1 MTTLAMTNSSDGTE
15 AAIDLDPR
23 FLLIDG
29 RDAVVTRAIQRLRLH
44 RNEWP
49 LAVDQGP
56 NYFGDAPDTPAG
68 EGVLG
73 RGNERVQSHLAQELR
88 KAGIQ
93 ATGIVITRDPD
104 TREWRI
110 SPEIE
115 GAFIDDVTVGASA
128 L

>member
-1 MTTLAMTNSSDGTE
+1 MTTLAMTPIQSDGTE

-44 RNEWP
+44 RSEWP

-68 EGVLG
+68 EGVSG
-73 RGNERVQSHLAQELR
+73 TRQRARAVPPRPGTAQGGNPGYGHRYNA
-88 KAGIQ
+88 
-93 ATGIVITRDPD
+93 
-104 TREWRI
+104 
-110 SPEIE
+110 
-115 GAFIDDVTVGASA
+115 
-128 L
+128 